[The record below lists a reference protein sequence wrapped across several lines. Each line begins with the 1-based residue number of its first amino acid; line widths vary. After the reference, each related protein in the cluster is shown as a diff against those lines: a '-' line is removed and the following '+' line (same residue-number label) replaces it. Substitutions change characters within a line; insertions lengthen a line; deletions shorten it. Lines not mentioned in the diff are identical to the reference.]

1 MEQDS
6 APLFR
11 DLEAELLDQ
20 LKSAASYEELANMP
34 LNFAALAPVLALAIF
49 NISLVGRAQVYTTAQ
64 SDSLAVITAGK
75 LESWEASRPDRSG
88 VQASQLPSFQAIVL
102 SEDFEPLPFEEAI
115 RFFSDKTS
123 LTPAEFA
130 VLERAAQ
137 AKAFTIADGARTVVR
152 EQIQGMLQRA
162 LTDGVTLSEFQRDAA
177 TVLQKLGMSAR
188 TPWYWQTVY
197 RTNLQ
202 TSYQVGRWQQMTH
215 PDLRDLR
222 PYLRYVSARLPS
234 TRPSHLE
241 KHGLIYPIDH
251 RFWKVWYPPNGF
263 NCWCSATSVSDALLA
278 RRGWEVSER
287 DDFTFPDPDEGFDT
301 NPALSEDI

>member
-1 MEQDS
+1 MHI
-6 APLFR
+6 
-11 DLEAELLDQ
+11 
-20 LKSAASYEELANMP
+20 
-34 LNFAALAPVLALAIF
+34 NFSTLAPVLAVAIF
-49 NISLVGRAQVYTTAQ
+49 NLSLVGRAQVYTTAQ
-64 SDSLAVITAGK
+64 AERLATIAVHP
-75 LESWEASRPDRSG
+75 ERSG
-88 VQASQLPSFQAIVL
+88 SEVERRAAFAELVL
-102 SEDFEPLPFEEAI
+102 TEDFEPLPFEEAI
-115 RFFSDKTS
+115 SFFESKVS
-123 LTPAEFA
+123 LTPVEFA
-130 VLERAAQ
+130 ALEQAAQ

-152 EQIQGMLQRA
+152 EQVQGMLQRA
-162 LTDGVTLSEFQRDAA
+162 LTDGVTLREFQRDAA
-177 TVLQKLGMSAR
+177 TVLQKLGMAAR

-234 TRPSHLE
+234 TRQSHLE

-263 NCWCSATSVSDALLA
+263 NCYCTATSVSEALLT

-287 DDFTFPDPDEGFDT
+287 DDFTFPDPDEGFET
-301 NPALSEDI
+301 NPALSEAA